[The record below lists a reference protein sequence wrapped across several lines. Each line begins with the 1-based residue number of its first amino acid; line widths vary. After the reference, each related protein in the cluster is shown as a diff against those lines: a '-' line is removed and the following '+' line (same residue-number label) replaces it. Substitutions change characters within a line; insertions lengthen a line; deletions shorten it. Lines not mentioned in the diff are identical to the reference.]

1 MPAMLDSVGRP
12 VVRLECIE
20 KLLGSGWQAAG
31 QISGSLSTNV
41 IAESRLIGRATA
53 GKVINADMKAGASCQ
68 GKQPFNGLGFYLHL
82 FERLLLFQATPIRT
96 IPVSVI
102 VQCAPMLTGYTPMG
116 NFVEGTGKK
125 TVGKHYPG
133 KSVWL
138 AGRQVL
144 RFVTAPDQNGPEG
157 FPEQVVEQHDKI
169 VWIVIHRLA
178 IVRL

>member
-1 MPAMLDSVGRP
+1 MSQ
-12 VVRLECIE
+12 I
-20 KLLGSGWQAAG
+20 LGGLQAH
-31 QISGSLSTNV
+31 IL
-41 IAESRLIGRATA
+41 AEALLIGRAAA
-53 GKVINADMKAGASCQ
+53 GKVINADMKARAGRQ
-68 GKQPFNGLGFYLHL
+68 GKQPFNGLRLDLHL
-82 FERLLLFQATPIRT
+82 LKRLLLFQAATIRT
-96 IPVSVI
+96 IPISVI

-116 NFVEGTGKK
+116 NLVEGTGKK